1 MPDEKELRRSAQERV
16 EDALDHAPA
25 VALLGPRQSGK
36 TTLAL
41 AMAAERD
48 ALYLDLES
56 PKDRNKLA
64 DPEAYLGEHLDQLV
78 ILDEIHRMPEL
89 FAPMRGLIDLARR
102 QKRGNGRYLILGS
115 ASLDLLR
122 QSSETLAGRI
132 ALVELHPFSIA
143 EVGSSQQDALWL
155 RGGYPLSFTA
165 SNDARSLRWRQDF
178 IRTYLEREVS
188 QFIGARGTRIG
199 TDTLSRLWIMLAHHQ
214 GGLLNQSQ
222 LARNLGLDVR
232 TVNSYVDLL
241 IDLLLVRRLAPWHA
255 NMAKRLV
262 KAPKIYVRDSGIVHA
277 LLGVANKDDL
287 LAHPVVGA
295 SWEAFCIDNILAC
308 APDTVQPWFYR
319 TQVGAE
325 VDLLLQWPDSSTW
338 AIEFKRSLA
347 PKVERGFHE
356 ACHDIKPKRK
366 LLIYP
371 GQESYRTTGDIEVMS
386 LDAVCRLAGAMATG

>member
-1 MPDEKELRRSAQERV
+1 MPDKKELRRSAQERV

-25 VALLGPRQSGK
+25 VALLGPRQAGK
-36 TTLAL
+36 TTLAP

-132 ALVELHPFSIA
+132 ALIELHPFSIN
-143 EVGSSQQDALWL
+143 EVGSEQQDALWL

-165 SNDARSLRWRQDF
+165 SNDARSLRWRQEF

-188 QFIGARGTRIG
+188 QFLGARGTHMG
-199 TDTLSRLWIMLAHHQ
+199 ADTLSRLWTMLAHHQ
-214 GGLLNQSQ
+214 SGLLNQSQ

-232 TVNSYVDLL
+232 TVNSYVD
-241 IDLLLVRRLAPWHA
+241 
-255 NMAKRLV
+255 
-262 KAPKIYVRDSGIVHA
+262 
-277 LLGVANKDDL
+277 
-287 LAHPVVGA
+287 
-295 SWEAFCIDNILAC
+295 C
-308 APDTVQPWFYR
+308 
-319 TQVGAE
+319 
-325 VDLLLQWPDSSTW
+325 
-338 AIEFKRSLA
+338 
-347 PKVERGFHE
+347 
-356 ACHDIKPKRK
+356 
-366 LLIYP
+366 
-371 GQESYRTTGDIEVMS
+371 
-386 LDAVCRLAGAMATG
+386 